1 LINSE
6 DSIDQIDL
14 QKSKGQTLLIPTI
27 LYTKNDRHEIEL
39 LLDSGVSG
47 NFVNPE
53 IVDKYKLQKYP
64 LKQVKYT
71 LNADRSRNAA
81 GVCSHYVKMK
91 IQINHKEMI
100 VKPRM
105 VSLGKHKLFL
115 GIMWLKKFNPDIDWL
130 APSLSWRDKKLP
142 TLPLSHTS
150 DLETINCI
158 DYEINAKTNEA
169 QCLAASSGIKK
180 ESDPLKAVPK
190 KFHQFLKVFD
200 KRKSERLPPR

>member
-6 DSIDQIDL
+6 DPINQIDL
-14 QKSKGQTLLIPTI
+14 QKSKGQTLLIPTT
-27 LYTKNDRHEIEL
+27 LYTKNDRHKIES
-39 LLDSGVSG
+39 LLDSGASG

-53 IVDKYKLQKYP
+53 IVDKYKLKKYP

-71 LNADRSRNAA
+71 LNADGSRNAA

-91 IQINHKEMI
+91 IWINHKEMI
-100 VKPRM
+100 VKPRI

-115 GIMWLKKFNPDIDWL
+115 GITWLKKFNPDIDWQ

-150 DLETINCI
+150 DFETINCI
-158 DYEINAKTNEA
+158 DYKINAKTNEA
-169 QCLAASSGIKK
+169 QHLAASSGIKK
-180 ESDPLKAVPK
+180 ESNPLKAVPK

-200 KRKSERLPPR
+200 KHKSERLPPR

>member
-1 LINSE
+1 
-6 DSIDQIDL
+6 
-14 QKSKGQTLLIPTI
+14 
-27 LYTKNDRHEIEL
+27 
-39 LLDSGVSG
+39 
-47 NFVNPE
+47 
-53 IVDKYKLQKYP
+53 

-71 LNADRSRNAA
+71 LNANGSRNAA
-81 GVCSHYVKMK
+81 GVCSHYGKMK
-91 IQINHKEMI
+91 IRINHKEMI
-100 VKPRM
+100 VKPRI

-115 GIMWLKKFNPDIDWL
+115 GITWLKKFNPDIDWQ
-130 APSLSWRDKKLP
+130 APSLSWRGEKLP

-200 KRKSERLPPR
+200 KHKSERLPPRQAWDHKIELEPEFKPKRMPIYSLTPKEQQELNKFISKNLQKCYNLKGKLRLQ